1 ANAQKTY
8 ANLVQK
14 VIDGTATPDEV
25 NQLRESIIQYGKAA
39 QDIYPHAMRHAPA
52 GTKLSREEFV
62 RGFLRLLSP
71 LADHL
76 PSNISG
82 DKTIE
87 FFAHLITQRVIDVT
101 PNTSGNVPA
110 VVKPSQQSTDVP
122 AVAATAEINV
132 PTTSVATTTSQT
144 QQFVPQ
150 PTAQNSPISPIS
162 GAEQINKPQDNELH
176 IEEKQPVREPL
187 NDSRSE
193 NSQQFTLV
201 DLGTRFMNIYK
212 QYQIAALNNQ
222 KVRPELVNLFINAG
236 NELKE
241 YLQKQGG
248 ISRTRELP
256 NLIQRLH

>member
-1 ANAQKTY
+1 MHV
-8 ANLVQK
+8 VQTPESLCQSGSK
-14 VIDGTATPDEV
+14 VRDGTASPDEV

-39 QDIYPHAMRHAPA
+39 QDIYPHAMRQAPA

-71 LADHL
+71 LADRL

-82 DKTIE
+82 DETIE
-87 FFAHLITQRVIDVT
+87 FFAHLITGKVIDVDPT
-101 PNTSGNVPA
+101 TSANVPA

-150 PTAQNSPISPIS
+150 PTAQSSQISPIS

-176 IEEKQPVREPL
+176 IEEKQPVRESL

-193 NSQQFTLV
+193 NSQQFPLV
-201 DLGTRFMNIYK
+201 DLGTRLMNIYQ

-241 YLQKQGG
+241 YLQKQGNKSNTSCR
-248 ISRTRELP
+248 I
-256 NLIQRLH
+256 